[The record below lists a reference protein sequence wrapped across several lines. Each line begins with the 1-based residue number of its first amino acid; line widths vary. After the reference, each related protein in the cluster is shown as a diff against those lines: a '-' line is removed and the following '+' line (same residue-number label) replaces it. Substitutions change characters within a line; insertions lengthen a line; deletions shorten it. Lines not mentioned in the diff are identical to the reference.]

1 VLPGRQG
8 ATGKRVLAKLLDA
21 QSRWCWEERQ
31 LLCNVEE
38 VILKAHGRGSQKMT
52 LNLGDCLERREQI
65 RFGVHA
71 VVDFEWLDGEG
82 VRQQGRGLTRDIS
95 PKGLFIYSDSQPPAK
110 ADLQVEVF
118 FASVTGANTNLQL
131 RTKALVLRGEPATRQ
146 GERHGFA
153 LLNRSCKLYDG
164 VTPFED

>member
-1 VLPGRQG
+1 M
-8 ATGKRVLAKLLDA
+8 
-21 QSRWCWEERQ
+21 ENQ

-38 VILKAHGRGSQKMT
+38 VILKAQRRGFQKTT
-52 LNLGDCLERREQI
+52 LNLGDCLERRRQI

-82 VRQQGRGLTRDIS
+82 VRHQGRGLTRDIS
-95 PKGLFIYSDSQPPAK
+95 LKGLFIYSDSQPPAK

-131 RTKALVLRGEPATRQ
+131 RTKALVLRGEQATRR
-146 GERHGFA
+146 GEPNGFA

-164 VTPFED
+164 VTPFDD